1 MTTPPVCDYEGSD
14 YQSSFWDTGERKYED
29 MAEAIALKH
38 LLPAGGKLM
47 LELGAGAGRNTPRY
61 KNYHQIVVLDYSTTQ
76 LKQARERLSADNK
89 YIFVA
94 ADIYRLPFKDG
105 LFDGATMIR
114 TIHHMRE
121 PKQALAQ
128 VERCLTPGAVFIL
141 EYANKLNLKA
151 VARYLLGKQK
161 WSPFSHEQVEFVE
174 LNFDF
179 HPANIR
185 EIVKTLGFSIRA
197 TRTVSHFRIGLL
209 KKLFPAKFLAA
220 VDGFIQ
226 PTGELWQLSPSVF
239 TRLEKS
245 GALAITNSNS
255 FSDPLELFQC
265 PECGGVLRNG
275 DYEVIC
281 QGCGD
286 RFAFMDGIYDLRK
299 PV

>member
-38 LLPAGGKLM
+38 MLPTAGNLM

-76 LKQARERLSADNK
+76 LEQARKRLGDAKK
-89 YIFVA
+89 YIYVA
-94 ADIYRLPFKDG
+94 ADIYRLPFKSE

-114 TIHHMRE
+114 TLHHMRE

-141 EYANKLNLKA
+141 EYANKLNVKA
-151 VARYLLGKQK
+151 IARYLFRKQT
-161 WSPFSHEQVEFVE
+161 WNPFTHEQVEFVE

-179 HPANIR
+179 HPAAVR
-185 EIVKTLGFSIRA
+185 DIVRSLGFLIRA
-197 TRTVSHFRIGLL
+197 TRTVSHFRIGIL
-209 KKLFPAKFLAA
+209 KKFFPAKFLAV

-226 PTGELWQLSPSVF
+226 PTGAFWQLSPSVF
-239 TRLEKS
+239 TRLEKP
-245 GALAITNSNS
+245 GTIPYNATTGYT
-255 FSDPLELFQC
+255 DPLDLFQC
-265 PECGGVLRNG
+265 PECGGTFAESEGQLTCS
-275 DYEVIC
+275 D
-281 QGCGD
+281 CGAK
-286 RFAFMDGIYDLRK
+286 FAVENGIYDLRK
-299 PV
+299 PL